1 MHLTILFPLLSPI
14 TTPRWPESGQWLLPM
29 WMTGNIGWVNS
40 AFDYWMLSMQWQDGV
55 GQQSN
60 PSDGPG
66 GWRVSALDNSL
77 CNHNLISHTH
87 AGAHTRTHRQTHM
100 LQFLLLQVSI
110 QLMTKSTNPTVYHA
124 EVLLNPSEWWKGCW
138 ESYQQPLLSKS
149 AVYLKLEIFSV
160 DYKNILK
167 LHYLLVQLD
176 EINYKQSPL
185 DKLFSLTSL
194 ISWNIQMKRIWSS
207 RHSHSQAYRFGIGL
221 WESGTNP
228 SNRQLLH
235 VCLNQTPF

>member
-1 MHLTILFPLLSPI
+1 
-14 TTPRWPESGQWLLPM
+14 M

-40 AFDYWMLSMQWQDGV
+40 AFWLLDVINAVAGGSGPTIQSLRRTRRMKSV
-55 GQQSN
+55 CPGQQPVQSQ
-60 PSDGPG
+60 SHITHMQ
-66 GWRVSALDNSL
+66 A
-77 CNHNLISHTH
+77 CTHTH
-87 AGAHTRTHRQTHM
+87 THTLVHTQTDKDTQWCRLLEMSVRQPHSF
-100 LQFLLLQVSI
+100 QFLLLQVSI
-110 QLMTKSTNPTVYHA
+110 QLITKSTDPTVYHA

-194 ISWNIQMKRIWSS
+194 ISWNIQMKRICSS